1 LEAALDLFVQRS
13 SNAVTEHQRELA
25 GKIVEE
31 LPQSLPHLFYV
42 PPQVPDLSYTLKIR
56 RGAAAGKPEFIITA
70 NIPVKRAEGSKVTP
84 TP

>member
-1 LEAALDLFVQRS
+1 MFVQRS

-25 GKIVEE
+25 GKIIEE
-31 LPQSLPHLFYV
+31 LPQSLPHLFYD

-56 RGAAAGKPEFIITA
+56 RGAAAGKHELIITD
-70 NIPVKRAEGSKVTP
+70 NIPVKRADGSKVNP